1 MRRDTRWIDQRYHKI
16 NIESVAFVKPEI
28 LAIQGL
34 RTDSP
39 IVSSLTHKK
48 LRRK

>member
-1 MRRDTRWIDQRYHKI
+1 
-16 NIESVAFVKPEI
+16 VAFVKPEI
-28 LAIQGL
+28 LADAIQGL
-34 RTDSP
+34 STDSP